1 MGSPLVSCARATRGL
16 RRPSLN
22 ARSRRPIG
30 PPATTRN
37 KQAWK
42 EYFFLLK
49 GDHMHRL
56 KDKVAIVTGS
66 SSGIGKAIALRFGAE
81 GANVIVTARRMALS
95 EQTVAQITK
104 DGGEAWAIQT
114 DVADEG
120 QVERLIEETVKR
132 YGRLDI
138 LVNNA
143 GVIAGGRLAETT
155 TKAFDEVMNVNLR
168 GTFFCCRAGFKQ
180 MKKQGGGMI
189 INMSS
194 VAGVQA
200 WAGTGTYSASK
211 HGIMA
216 LTKSLADEGRPHH
229 IRVSA
234 ICPGGVADELV
245 DASPEE
251 ILRSEKI
258 DPFDVAETALYLA
271 TLGKYSVVHQI
282 VIDRLG
288 ADW

>member
-1 MGSPLVSCARATRGL
+1 
-16 RRPSLN
+16 
-22 ARSRRPIG
+22 
-30 PPATTRN
+30 
-37 KQAWK
+37 
-42 EYFFLLK
+42 
-49 GDHMHRL
+49 MHRL

-81 GANVIVTARRMALS
+81 GANVVVTARRMALC
-95 EQTVAQITK
+95 EQTVAQIVNE
-104 DGGEAWAIQT
+104 GGEAWAIQT
-114 DVADEG
+114 DVADER
-120 QVERLIEETVKR
+120 QVEQLIEQTAQR

-143 GVIAGGRLAETT
+143 GIFGGKRLADTT
-155 TKAFDEVMNVNLR
+155 TKDFDAVINVNLR
-168 GTFFCCRAGFKQ
+168 GTFFCCRAGFTQ
-180 MKKQGGGMI
+180 MKQQGGGTI

-194 VAGVQA
+194 VAGLQA
-200 WAGTGTYSASK
+200 WAGTGAYSASK
-211 HGIMA
+211 HGVQA

-229 IRVSA
+229 IKVSA

-271 TLGKYSVVHQI
+271 TLGQYSVVHQI

>member
-1 MGSPLVSCARATRGL
+1 M
-16 RRPSLN
+16 
-22 ARSRRPIG
+22 
-30 PPATTRN
+30 
-37 KQAWK
+37 
-42 EYFFLLK
+42 E
-49 GDHMHRL
+49 RL
-56 KDKVAIVTGS
+56 TGKVAIVTGS
-66 SSGIGKAIALRFGAE
+66 SSGIGKAIALRFGTE
-81 GANVIVTARRMALS
+81 GAKVVVTARRLQLC
-95 EQTVAQITK
+95 EQTVEQIRAK
-104 DGGEAWAIQT
+104 GGEALAIQT
-114 DVADEG
+114 DVADEQ
-120 QVERLIEETVKR
+120 QVERLITETVKR
-132 YGRLDI
+132 YGRVDV

-143 GVIAGGRLAETT
+143 GIVAGGRRLAETS
-155 TKAFDEVMNVNLR
+155 TKDFDEVMSVNLR
-168 GTFFCCRAGFKQ
+168 GTFFCCRAGFTQ
-180 MKKQGGGMI
+180 MKQQGGGTI

-216 LTKSLADEGRPHH
+216 LTKSLADEGRAYN
-229 IRVSA
+229 IKVTA

-258 DPFDVAETALYLA
+258 DPFDIAEAAVYLA
-271 TLGKYSVVHQI
+271 TLGRHTVVHQI

>member
-1 MGSPLVSCARATRGL
+1 M
-16 RRPSLN
+16 N
-22 ARSRRPIG
+22 
-30 PPATTRN
+30 
-37 KQAWK
+37 
-42 EYFFLLK
+42 
-49 GDHMHRL
+49 RL

-66 SSGIGKAIALRFGAE
+66 SSGIGKAIAIRFGAE
-81 GANVIVTARRMALS
+81 GAKVVVTARRMALC
-95 EQTVAQITK
+95 EQTVVQIGK
-104 DGGEAWAIQT
+104 AGGEAWAIQT
-114 DVADEG
+114 DVADER
-120 QVERLIEETVKR
+120 QVERLIEETVTR

-143 GVIAGGRLAETT
+143 GVFGGKRLADTT
-155 TKAFDEVMNVNLR
+155 TKDFDEVMNVNLR

-180 MKKQGGGMI
+180 MKKQGGGII

-229 IRVSA
+229 IKVSA

-245 DASPEE
+245 DAPAEE

-258 DPFDVAETALYLA
+258 DPFDIAETAVYLA

>member
-1 MGSPLVSCARATRGL
+1 
-16 RRPSLN
+16 
-22 ARSRRPIG
+22 
-30 PPATTRN
+30 
-37 KQAWK
+37 
-42 EYFFLLK
+42 
-49 GDHMHRL
+49 MHRL
-56 KDKVAIVTGS
+56 TNRVAIITGS

-81 GANVIVTARRMALS
+81 GANVVVTARRMALC
-95 EQTVAQITK
+95 EQTVEQIAK
-104 DGGEAWAIQT
+104 AGGEAWAIQT
-114 DVADEG
+114 DVADEH
-120 QVERLIEETVKR
+120 QVERLIEETIKR

-155 TKAFDEVMNVNLR
+155 TKSFDDVMSVNLR

-180 MKKQGGGMI
+180 MKKQGGGTI

-194 VAGVQA
+194 VAGLQA
-200 WAGTGTYSASK
+200 WEGTGTYSASK
-211 HGIMA
+211 HAIMA

-229 IRVSA
+229 IKVNA
-234 ICPGGVADELV
+234 ICPGAVADELV

-258 DPFDVAETALYLA
+258 DPFDVAETAVYLA
-271 TLGKYSVVHQI
+271 TLSKYSVVHQI

>member
-1 MGSPLVSCARATRGL
+1 V
-16 RRPSLN
+16 N
-22 ARSRRPIG
+22 
-30 PPATTRN
+30 
-37 KQAWK
+37 
-42 EYFFLLK
+42 
-49 GDHMHRL
+49 RL

-81 GANVIVTARRMALS
+81 GAKVVVTARRMTLC
-95 EQTVAQITK
+95 EQTVVQIANA
-104 DGGEAWAIQT
+104 GGEAWAVQT
-114 DVADEG
+114 DVTDER
-120 QVERLIEETVKR
+120 QVERLIEEAVNR

-155 TKAFDEVMNVNLR
+155 TKSFDEVMNVNLR

-180 MKKQGGGMI
+180 MMKQGGGII

-194 VAGVQA
+194 VAGLQA
-200 WAGTGTYSASK
+200 WAGTGSYSVSK

-216 LTKSLADEGRPHH
+216 MTKSLADEGRPHH
-229 IRVSA
+229 IKVSA
-234 ICPGGVADELV
+234 ICPGGVADDLV
-245 DASPEE
+245 DASPDE

-258 DPFDVAETALYLA
+258 DPFDVADTALYLA
-271 TLGKYSVVHQI
+271 TLGKYTVVHQV

>member
-1 MGSPLVSCARATRGL
+1 M
-16 RRPSLN
+16 
-22 ARSRRPIG
+22 
-30 PPATTRN
+30 
-37 KQAWK
+37 Q
-42 EYFFLLK
+42 
-49 GDHMHRL
+49 RL
-56 KDKVAIVTGS
+56 KNKVAIVTGS

-81 GANVIVTARRMALS
+81 GAKVIVTARRMALC

-104 DGGEAWAIQT
+104 AGGKAWAVQT
-114 DVADEG
+114 DVADER
-120 QVERLIEETVKR
+120 QVERLIEETVTR
-132 YGRLDI
+132 YGQLDI

-155 TKAFDEVMNVNLR
+155 TASFDEVMNVNLR

-180 MKKQGGGMI
+180 MKKRGGGII

-194 VAGVQA
+194 VAGLQA
-200 WAGTGTYSASK
+200 WAGTGIYSASK

-229 IRVSA
+229 IKVSA
-234 ICPGGVADELV
+234 ICPGSVADELV
-245 DASPEE
+245 DASPAE

-258 DPFDVAETALYLA
+258 DPFDVAETAVYLA

>member
-1 MGSPLVSCARATRGL
+1 
-16 RRPSLN
+16 
-22 ARSRRPIG
+22 
-30 PPATTRN
+30 
-37 KQAWK
+37 
-42 EYFFLLK
+42 
-49 GDHMHRL
+49 MHRL
-56 KDKVAIVTGS
+56 TNRVAIITGS

-81 GANVIVTARRMALS
+81 GAKVIVTARRMALC
-95 EQTVAQITK
+95 EQTVEQIAK
-104 DGGEAWAIQT
+104 AGGEAWAIQT
-114 DVADEG
+114 DVADEH
-120 QVERLIEETVKR
+120 QVERLIEETIKR

-155 TKAFDEVMNVNLR
+155 TKSFDEVMSVNLR

-180 MKKQGGGMI
+180 MKKQGGGTI

-194 VAGVQA
+194 VAGLQA
-200 WAGTGTYSASK
+200 WEGTGTYSASK
-211 HGIMA
+211 HAIMA

-229 IRVSA
+229 IKVNA
-234 ICPGGVADELV
+234 ICPGAVADELV

-258 DPFDVAETALYLA
+258 DPFDVAETAVYLA
-271 TLGKYSVVHQI
+271 TLSKYSVVHQI

>member
-1 MGSPLVSCARATRGL
+1 
-16 RRPSLN
+16 
-22 ARSRRPIG
+22 
-30 PPATTRN
+30 
-37 KQAWK
+37 
-42 EYFFLLK
+42 
-49 GDHMHRL
+49 MHRV

-66 SSGIGKAIALRFGAE
+66 SSGIGKAIALRFGSE
-81 GANVIVTARRMALS
+81 GAKVVVTARRIALC
-95 EQTVAQITK
+95 EQIVVQIAK
-104 DGGEAWAIQT
+104 SGGEAWAIQT

-132 YGRLDI
+132 YGQLDI

-155 TKAFDEVMNVNLR
+155 TREFDETINVNLR
-168 GTFFCCRAGFKQ
+168 GTFFCCRAGFRQ
-180 MKKQGGGMI
+180 MKKQGGGTI

-229 IRVSA
+229 IKVCA
-234 ICPGGVADELV
+234 ICPGGVADDLV

-251 ILRSEKI
+251 ILRSEMI
-258 DPFDVAETALYLA
+258 DPFDVAETAIYLA
-271 TLGKYSVVHQI
+271 TLGKYAAVHQI